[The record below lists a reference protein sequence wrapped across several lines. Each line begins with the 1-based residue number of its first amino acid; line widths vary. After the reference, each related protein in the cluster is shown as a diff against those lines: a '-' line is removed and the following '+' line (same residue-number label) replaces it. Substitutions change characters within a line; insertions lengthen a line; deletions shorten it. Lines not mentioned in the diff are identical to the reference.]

1 MSTFPQNI
9 TRYAINKKT
18 HAEDVKQASE
28 ADLDMAEI
36 WELSDGKYKEQW
48 LMCSELKWKYK
59 VEAEDKVGGQALP
72 DIKTYY
78 KSTVIRTVQ
87 LARKTNRSTDQNRE
101 SRINICKYSQQISD
115 KRTKAIQWKKRI
127 FLTNSAGTTGRP
139 HAKKNCQQRFK
150 RYKLL
155 GIKQG

>member
-87 LARKTNRSTDQNRE
+87 LARKTNRSTDQNRVQ
-101 SRINICKYSQQISD
+101 NQHMQI
-115 KRTKAIQWKKRI
+115 
-127 FLTNSAGTTGRP
+127 
-139 HAKKNCQQRFK
+139 
-150 RYKLL
+150 
-155 GIKQG
+155 